1 MGDADQSVQT
11 SGYEISMF
19 WSCNIHMAT
28 VVNNVVYLQDAKR
41 GDLSSSHQRQKIEV
55 LWDDGCV
62 S

>member
-19 WSCNIHMAT
+19 WSCNIHMVT

-55 LWDDGCV
+55 L
-62 S
+62 